1 MRTYTITTILTGLSL
16 LTACNN
22 KNQQANAE
30 KQLTAIEKGMVTATE
45 IVQMRS
51 IDDELMLN
59 GDVACDEAL
68 LRKVFVPCTGKVSD
82 LAVEIGDKVTRGQQ
96 LATIHSEGA
105 ADFRKSMDDA
115 DAEIRMAQRQYT
127 MQQDL
132 HTSGMASDK
141 DVEEARERVVIAQA
155 ERQRL
160 CDIANINGYNNK
172 ANATLIAPISGYV
185 IAKRFYNDSY
195 VSEDNNDEAAIEIVD
210 LSRVWVIADVYESD
224 IAKIKQGAE
233 TAVTTMAYPDV
244 VFRGKIDKVYS
255 VLDSESKTMKVRI
268 NLDNPEGMLRPG
280 MFASVGVSLS
290 PNGKCMPAVPPSAVI
305 FDNGKDYVMVTSE
318 GRYERREVSVA
329 HASAEYSFITS
340 GVKAGEEVITK
351 NALLHFNAFGN
362 E

>member
-45 IVQMRS
+45 TVQMRS

-82 LAVEIGDKVTRGQQ
+82 LAVEIGDKVTRGQR

-132 HTSGMASDK
+132 HKSGMASDK

-185 IAKRFYNDSY
+185 IAKRIYNDSY

-233 TAVTTMAYPDV
+233 AAVTTMAYPDV

-268 NLDNPEGMLRPG
+268 NLVNPEGLLRPG

-290 PNGKCMPAVPPSAVI
+290 PNGKSMPAVPSSAVI
-305 FDNGKDYVMVTSE
+305 FDNGKDYVMVASE

-329 HASAEYSFITS
+329 HASAEYSFTTS